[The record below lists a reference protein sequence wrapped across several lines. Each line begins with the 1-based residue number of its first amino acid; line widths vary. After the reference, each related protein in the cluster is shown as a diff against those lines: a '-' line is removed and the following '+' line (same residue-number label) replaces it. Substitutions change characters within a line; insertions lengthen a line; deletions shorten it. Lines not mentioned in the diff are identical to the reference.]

1 MDSINMPTWLT
12 PSFVATGLTILSI
25 VVILIGFLIGFI
37 RGTYRASYRFI
48 VSIVVILGL
57 WLIMPIFT
65 NKLLSLDLHKFNL
78 EIINVMGY
86 KSVEGFQVNSV
97 KDAVDI
103 YSRVLLGLT
112 TENEGVLILKETNIN
127 IGETMIYQTLIS
139 AVEMLLRAALLL
151 VIIILNWTLFRFIF
165 FIVYLCTKP
174 KRENKYQKKK
184 TMKSRLIGSLIG
196 TVNMICILLI
206 VCIPLSGVFSLA
218 ESSVKL
224 IETEESDVIKLS
236 LNKEVIDLDE
246 NPDFVEFANENKEWV
261 YVYRK
266 TFLGKIFG
274 IKVSKDT
281 PLDCALF
288 DGIFSFKAGGE
299 KIALRKELD
308 VCLKAMEPLKDEI
321 IIPLIKNENTAT
333 ILDNLSSDTI
343 KNSLDKLSELKLVN
357 AVVNV
362 GLNTGIIIAK
372 NDGEIFK
379 EYVNLKDILLRLEG
393 KEINASELLREIGDL
408 SEAILTLTKSSGYK
422 ISELLSEDNGNT
434 VSKLVDIL
442 LKVDTNVVTNVF
454 DAISK
459 IELIDL
465 IQEIT
470 FPTLEDYLNNNEN
483 LNRIILL
490 YPKVTLDEN
499 YLVINGIKTNI
510 LWDKD
515 TLENISFKVS
525 KDNKWIVDGKE
536 TNLDASGSIFKIK
549 LDGIKLTDEVKN
561 IGSLYKA
568 FKDLDI
574 NSFSQ
579 IQLLIEKGQ
588 VEGSYDLEKATYDKI
603 DNLFKSLLDFKIISN
618 CKDNIYAILNN
629 MLPNEYRNL
638 LSRCKF
644 DSEDL
649 ASLVYAGK
657 VVASTGVI
665 WDIDGKLKTDGNI
678 DYTKVYTIFNSI
690 KDELSENLAKSSI
703 IVENINTVASYAL
716 SVFAPDMKLDFASV
730 DWKNNGKEEL
740 NKLFNVLNVCLKH
753 GNKITSDFYG
763 LTDEEIDEIA
773 NVLKENIAT
782 SDLLK
787 KNMNN
792 IVSVVSN
799 LESLKELNAT
809 IAPLDED
816 EWTTEELDSIFDS
829 VKIIVKMVKA
839 SSGDQNNLLVTLLKL
854 NENDIN
860 TILDSKFISLNI
872 VYNLCAQASEGGLL
886 YEKVIIN
893 LDRDDPSWYGDEGEL
908 KTILSNAI
916 KLIDGVDNLENTDE
930 TVEKIVKNISK
941 LNSNF
946 KKENDDIGK
955 LLSSSVISDT
965 LIYYLENLDKFLG
978 EEISDMIVIPEDIN
992 WKDTTE
998 EGELRKILVA
1008 AKDVLVDENGEVIIN
1023 DLKTGDE
1030 KQIIKVLLKINDEK
1044 IDQVLDSKIILKTAV
1059 KFIEKYSK
1067 EENKLQIFL
1076 QNKTRDDAYWQSQ
1089 MKTVLK
1095 GLKDI
1100 LLDSEGN
1107 VISFELQG
1115 EEYIEIIS
1123 KLKEESINKL
1133 LDSEILVDTIAHLI
1147 INMADQ
1153 ENSLFVVR
1161 NDFRETDEKWSSTQT
1176 DIWRNEINKII
1187 TSVKSLL
1194 IKENPDGTYT
1204 NNFKVFTEG
1213 TAEEQINL
1221 LLDVKD
1227 EDIIKITDSVI
1238 IVDSISKVLIDMSNE
1253 ENAVIKIS
1261 DEVKGYD
1268 IQSWKVEIQK
1278 LIASIKELLI
1288 DENGEKQTAK
1298 LLNGNQDD
1306 IIMILVN
1313 LGEDESKIRK
1323 IIDSEIVYQTLTS
1336 SVKELGEGEEKVI
1349 YLPSDI
1355 DSWAKDDWINEVK
1368 GIIYASNKLFIEGE
1382 GEQKKVNFDK
1392 LNGDTNTLLQTIVDL
1407 YDDTN
1412 ENDDLSKV
1420 LQSLI
1425 IVKTISEQII
1435 KLSKENDMINTNG
1448 VISYSLDEWKVE
1460 IRALVASSKL
1470 VFADETGKIDI
1481 NNISNDINKLLNNI
1495 CNLENNPYSEND
1507 EVGKILKS
1515 RILVDTMIDKI
1526 NEQSAEGV
1534 LVIPSDVIWKDT
1546 YQNENII
1553 EGELRKIF
1561 RSLSVM
1567 FKGNVDIQK
1576 LDANIVINLT
1586 DSEVDE
1592 VLSSKVISKTV
1603 DQKLHDLSNENE
1615 DIVCGEIDDLN
1626 TEVKALIKA
1635 ARIILTNE
1643 SGEVDLVN
1651 PQFDIE
1657 KIMHLTD
1664 AEQNDLLSSQII
1676 VDSIKNKLIKMN
1688 DTTILVV
1695 NQKGI
1700 SDWKQELKNVLVIL
1714 NQENKI
1720 LSADENGK
1728 YLVTPKV
1735 DMKNIYNLDD
1745 KQISEI
1751 LASKIIVDTIVI
1763 KLCDMEELNT
1773 SNIVSE
1779 ITKPYPNF
1787 NSLSKEEQNQIITS
1801 SPIWYDGE
1809 ELGEVHKLFLAAKS
1823 VTKNG
1828 EVNIN
1833 QLKSLDDKELDTV
1846 FASQIILDTFYKK
1859 VEEINELEIKEGT
1872 VKDKNEAKRFVRSI
1886 QVVLGETDIT
1896 SVSATQFNFDNF
1908 IVLNDEQIET
1918 LLDSQIIRYS
1928 ASKKTYE
1935 ILNDGA
1941 LKDYINL
1948 SGNESEDVDLVSS
1961 DLPNLLKV
1969 IRDLNEKG
1977 IKYTEFTFD
1986 KFKEKIRDDVTKAD
2000 EISDIL
2006 LTSQIICNSLSK
2018 MIGKVLD
2025 GALGVDS
2032 DMRKAVN
2039 LDIETKDWLDNPET
2053 KEIGEFKKIF
2063 RLLTC
2068 IDQFANDTIDNKNI
2082 TDASLIATPLK
2093 RINDSMVLR
2102 GIIPMFVE
2110 KTTANVDAWKYS
2122 SGDNMYKDPY
2132 KFTKEEWD
2140 QEIDNIST
2148 TISLVNANSLTLDRI
2163 DVKETDLKV
2172 LKMILKEVAKSRILN
2187 IACIEKT
2194 VKEGVDNT
2202 FFGGKDTVTVA
2213 KVYDGT
2219 NYDEKILAWNGNEEN
2234 QGEIDKLINAL
2245 EVLKTIKSTEINGTA
2260 DGQANAKVIGSF
2272 LDKCKESKML
2282 RSVIVTI
2289 VNEIYK
2295 DSLSKIGITVT
2306 ESSLQGIN
2314 FETSLPLAALFM

>member
-78 EIINVMGY
+78 EIINVTGY

-470 FPTLEDYLNNNEN
+470 FPTLEDSLNNNEN

-730 DWKNNGKEEL
+730 DWKNNSKEEL

-753 GNKITSDFYG
+753 GNKITSDFYS

-930 TVEKIVKNISK
+930 AVEKIVKNISK

-978 EEISDMIVIPEDIN
+978 KEISDMIVIPEDIN

-1008 AKDVLVDENGEVIIN
+1008 TKDVLVDENGEVIIN

-1187 TSVKSLL
+1187 TSAKSLL

-1313 LGEDESKIRK
+1313 IGEDESKIRK

-1336 SVKELGEGEEKVI
+1336 SVKKLGEGEEKVI

-1355 DSWAKDDWINEVK
+1355 DSWTKDAWVNEVK
-1368 GIIYASNKLFIEGE
+1368 AIIYASNKLFIEGE

-1392 LNGDTNTLLQTIVDL
+1392 LNGDTNTLLQTVVDL

-1435 KLSKENDMINTNG
+1435 KLSKENDIINTNG

-1470 VFADETGKIDI
+1470 VFADKTGKIDI
-1481 NNISNDINKLLNNI
+1481 NNISF
-1495 CNLENNPYSEND
+1495 
-1507 EVGKILKS
+1507 
-1515 RILVDTMIDKI
+1515 DK
-1526 NEQSAEGV
+1526 
-1534 LVIPSDVIWKDT
+1534 
-1546 YQNENII
+1546 
-1553 EGELRKIF
+1553 
-1561 RSLSVM
+1561 
-1567 FKGNVDIQK
+1567 
-1576 LDANIVINLT
+1576 
-1586 DSEVDE
+1586 
-1592 VLSSKVISKTV
+1592 
-1603 DQKLHDLSNENE
+1603 
-1615 DIVCGEIDDLN
+1615 
-1626 TEVKALIKA
+1626 
-1635 ARIILTNE
+1635 
-1643 SGEVDLVN
+1643 
-1651 PQFDIE
+1651 
-1657 KIMHLTD
+1657 
-1664 AEQNDLLSSQII
+1664 
-1676 VDSIKNKLIKMN
+1676 
-1688 DTTILVV
+1688 
-1695 NQKGI
+1695 
-1700 SDWKQELKNVLVIL
+1700 
-1714 NQENKI
+1714 
-1720 LSADENGK
+1720 
-1728 YLVTPKV
+1728 
-1735 DMKNIYNLDD
+1735 
-1745 KQISEI
+1745 
-1751 LASKIIVDTIVI
+1751 
-1763 KLCDMEELNT
+1763 
-1773 SNIVSE
+1773 
-1779 ITKPYPNF
+1779 
-1787 NSLSKEEQNQIITS
+1787 
-1801 SPIWYDGE
+1801 
-1809 ELGEVHKLFLAAKS
+1809 
-1823 VTKNG
+1823 
-1828 EVNIN
+1828 
-1833 QLKSLDDKELDTV
+1833 
-1846 FASQIILDTFYKK
+1846 
-1859 VEEINELEIKEGT
+1859 
-1872 VKDKNEAKRFVRSI
+1872 
-1886 QVVLGETDIT
+1886 
-1896 SVSATQFNFDNF
+1896 F
-1908 IVLNDEQIET
+1908 IVLNDKQIET

-1948 SGNESEDVDLVSS
+1948 RGNESEDVDLVSS

-1977 IKYTEFTFD
+1977 INYTEFTFD
-1986 KFKEKIRDDVTKAD
+1986 KFKEKIGDDETKAD

-2039 LDIETKDWLDNPET
+2039 LDMDKTETEGRNYWLDNPET

-2068 IDQFANDTIDNKNI
+2068 IDQFTNVNNIENNKNI
-2082 TDASLIATPLK
+2082 KEASLIATPLK

-2110 KTTANVDAWKYS
+2110 ETTANVDAWKYS

-2132 KFTKEEWD
+2132 VFTKEEWD

-2148 TISLVNANSLTLDRI
+2148 IISLVNANSLTLGGI
-2163 DVKETDLKV
+2163 NVKETDLKV

-2187 IACIEKT
+2187 IACIEKA

-2213 KVYDGT
+2213 KVYDGKDY
-2219 NYDEKILAWNGNEEN
+2219 NEKVLAWNGNEEN
-2234 QGEIDKLINAL
+2234 QGEIDKLYNAL

-2282 RSVIVTI
+2282 RSVIITI
-2289 VNEIYK
+2289 VNEKYGISISEDK
-2295 DSLSKIGITVT
+2295 LQDS
-2306 ESSLQGIN
+2306 N
-2314 FETSLPLAALFM
+2314 FSFEEYLPMVALLM

>member
-25 VVILIGFLIGFI
+25 VAILIGFLMGFI

-78 EIINVMGY
+78 EIINVTGY

-288 DGIFSFKAGGE
+288 DGVFSFKAGGE

-753 GNKITSDFYG
+753 GNKITSDFYS

-978 EEISDMIVIPEDIN
+978 KEISDMIVIPEDIN

-1161 NDFRETDEKWSSTQT
+1161 NDFRETDEKWNSTQT

-1227 EDIIKITDSVI
+1227 EDIIKITYSVI

-1268 IQSWKVEIQK
+1268 VQSWKVEIQK

-1336 SVKELGEGEEKVI
+1336 SVKKLGEGEEKVI

-1355 DSWAKDDWINEVK
+1355 DSWTKDDWINEVK

-1481 NNISNDINKLLNNI
+1481 NNISF
-1495 CNLENNPYSEND
+1495 
-1507 EVGKILKS
+1507 
-1515 RILVDTMIDKI
+1515 DK
-1526 NEQSAEGV
+1526 
-1534 LVIPSDVIWKDT
+1534 
-1546 YQNENII
+1546 
-1553 EGELRKIF
+1553 
-1561 RSLSVM
+1561 
-1567 FKGNVDIQK
+1567 
-1576 LDANIVINLT
+1576 
-1586 DSEVDE
+1586 
-1592 VLSSKVISKTV
+1592 
-1603 DQKLHDLSNENE
+1603 
-1615 DIVCGEIDDLN
+1615 
-1626 TEVKALIKA
+1626 
-1635 ARIILTNE
+1635 
-1643 SGEVDLVN
+1643 
-1651 PQFDIE
+1651 
-1657 KIMHLTD
+1657 
-1664 AEQNDLLSSQII
+1664 
-1676 VDSIKNKLIKMN
+1676 
-1688 DTTILVV
+1688 
-1695 NQKGI
+1695 
-1700 SDWKQELKNVLVIL
+1700 
-1714 NQENKI
+1714 
-1720 LSADENGK
+1720 
-1728 YLVTPKV
+1728 
-1735 DMKNIYNLDD
+1735 
-1745 KQISEI
+1745 
-1751 LASKIIVDTIVI
+1751 
-1763 KLCDMEELNT
+1763 
-1773 SNIVSE
+1773 
-1779 ITKPYPNF
+1779 
-1787 NSLSKEEQNQIITS
+1787 
-1801 SPIWYDGE
+1801 
-1809 ELGEVHKLFLAAKS
+1809 
-1823 VTKNG
+1823 
-1828 EVNIN
+1828 
-1833 QLKSLDDKELDTV
+1833 
-1846 FASQIILDTFYKK
+1846 
-1859 VEEINELEIKEGT
+1859 
-1872 VKDKNEAKRFVRSI
+1872 
-1886 QVVLGETDIT
+1886 
-1896 SVSATQFNFDNF
+1896 F
-1908 IVLNDEQIET
+1908 IVLNDKQIET

-1948 SGNESEDVDLVSS
+1948 RGNESEDVDLVSS

-1977 IKYTEFTFD
+1977 INYTEFTFD
-1986 KFKEKIRDDVTKAD
+1986 KFKEKIGDDETKAD

-2039 LDIETKDWLDNPET
+2039 LDMDKTETEGRNYWLDNPET

-2068 IDQFANDTIDNKNI
+2068 IDQFTNVNNIENNKNI
-2082 TDASLIATPLK
+2082 KEASLIATPLK

-2132 KFTKEEWD
+2132 VFTKEEWD

-2148 TISLVNANSLTLDRI
+2148 IISLVNANSLTLGGI
-2163 DVKETDLKV
+2163 NVKETDLKV

-2245 EVLKTIKSTEINGTA
+2245 EGLKTIKSTEINGTA
-2260 DGQANAKVIGSF
+2260 DGQANAKVIGRF

>member
-25 VVILIGFLIGFI
+25 VAILIGFLMGFI

-78 EIINVMGY
+78 EIINVTGY

-246 NPDFVEFANENKEWV
+246 NPDFVKFANENKEWV

-288 DGIFSFKAGGE
+288 DGVFSFKAGGE

-730 DWKNNGKEEL
+730 DWKNNSKEEL

-753 GNKITSDFYG
+753 GNKITSDFYS

-930 TVEKIVKNISK
+930 AVEKIVKNISK

-978 EEISDMIVIPEDIN
+978 KEISDMIVIPEDIN

-1008 AKDVLVDENGEVIIN
+1008 TKDVLVDENGEVIIN

-1187 TSVKSLL
+1187 TSAKSLL

-1313 LGEDESKIRK
+1313 IGEDESKIRK

-1336 SVKELGEGEEKVI
+1336 SVKKLGEGEEKVI

-1355 DSWAKDDWINEVK
+1355 DSWTKDAWVNEVK
-1368 GIIYASNKLFIEGE
+1368 AIIYASNKLFIEGE

-1392 LNGDTNTLLQTIVDL
+1392 LNGDTNTLLQTVVDL

-1435 KLSKENDMINTNG
+1435 KLSKENDIINTNG

-1470 VFADETGKIDI
+1470 VFADKTGKIDI
-1481 NNISNDINKLLNNI
+1481 NNISF
-1495 CNLENNPYSEND
+1495 
-1507 EVGKILKS
+1507 
-1515 RILVDTMIDKI
+1515 DK
-1526 NEQSAEGV
+1526 
-1534 LVIPSDVIWKDT
+1534 
-1546 YQNENII
+1546 
-1553 EGELRKIF
+1553 
-1561 RSLSVM
+1561 
-1567 FKGNVDIQK
+1567 
-1576 LDANIVINLT
+1576 
-1586 DSEVDE
+1586 
-1592 VLSSKVISKTV
+1592 
-1603 DQKLHDLSNENE
+1603 
-1615 DIVCGEIDDLN
+1615 
-1626 TEVKALIKA
+1626 
-1635 ARIILTNE
+1635 
-1643 SGEVDLVN
+1643 
-1651 PQFDIE
+1651 
-1657 KIMHLTD
+1657 
-1664 AEQNDLLSSQII
+1664 
-1676 VDSIKNKLIKMN
+1676 
-1688 DTTILVV
+1688 
-1695 NQKGI
+1695 
-1700 SDWKQELKNVLVIL
+1700 
-1714 NQENKI
+1714 
-1720 LSADENGK
+1720 
-1728 YLVTPKV
+1728 
-1735 DMKNIYNLDD
+1735 
-1745 KQISEI
+1745 
-1751 LASKIIVDTIVI
+1751 
-1763 KLCDMEELNT
+1763 
-1773 SNIVSE
+1773 
-1779 ITKPYPNF
+1779 
-1787 NSLSKEEQNQIITS
+1787 
-1801 SPIWYDGE
+1801 
-1809 ELGEVHKLFLAAKS
+1809 
-1823 VTKNG
+1823 
-1828 EVNIN
+1828 
-1833 QLKSLDDKELDTV
+1833 
-1846 FASQIILDTFYKK
+1846 
-1859 VEEINELEIKEGT
+1859 
-1872 VKDKNEAKRFVRSI
+1872 
-1886 QVVLGETDIT
+1886 
-1896 SVSATQFNFDNF
+1896 F
-1908 IVLNDEQIET
+1908 IVLNDKQIET

-1948 SGNESEDVDLVSS
+1948 RGNESEDVDLVSS

-1977 IKYTEFTFD
+1977 INYTEFTFD
-1986 KFKEKIRDDVTKAD
+1986 KFKEKIGDDETKAD

-2039 LDIETKDWLDNPET
+2039 LDMDKTETEGRNYWLDNPET

-2068 IDQFANDTIDNKNI
+2068 IDQFTNVNNIENNKNI
-2082 TDASLIATPLK
+2082 KEASLIATPLK

-2110 KTTANVDAWKYS
+2110 ETTANVDAWKYS

-2132 KFTKEEWD
+2132 VFTKEEWD

-2148 TISLVNANSLTLDRI
+2148 IISLVNANSLTLGGI
-2163 DVKETDLKV
+2163 NVKETDLKV

-2187 IACIEKT
+2187 IACIEKA

-2213 KVYDGT
+2213 KVYDGKDY
-2219 NYDEKILAWNGNEEN
+2219 NEKVLAWNGNEEN
-2234 QGEIDKLINAL
+2234 QGEIDKLYNAL

-2282 RSVIVTI
+2282 RSVIITI
-2289 VNEIYK
+2289 VNEKYGISISEDK
-2295 DSLSKIGITVT
+2295 LQDS
-2306 ESSLQGIN
+2306 N
-2314 FETSLPLAALFM
+2314 FSFEEYLPMVALLM

>member
-57 WLIMPIFT
+57 WLILPIFT

-78 EIINVMGY
+78 EIINVTGY

-730 DWKNNGKEEL
+730 DWKNNSKEEL

-753 GNKITSDFYG
+753 GNKITSDFYS

-930 TVEKIVKNISK
+930 AVEKIVKNISK

-978 EEISDMIVIPEDIN
+978 KEISDMIVIPEDIN

-1008 AKDVLVDENGEVIIN
+1008 TKDVLVDENGEVIIN

-1187 TSVKSLL
+1187 TSAKSLL

-1313 LGEDESKIRK
+1313 IGEDESKIRK

-1336 SVKELGEGEEKVI
+1336 SVKKLGEGEEKVI

-1355 DSWAKDDWINEVK
+1355 DSWTKDAWVNEVK
-1368 GIIYASNKLFIEGE
+1368 AIIYASNKLFIEGE

-1392 LNGDTNTLLQTIVDL
+1392 LNGDTNTLLQTVVDL

-1435 KLSKENDMINTNG
+1435 KLSKENDIINTNG

-1470 VFADETGKIDI
+1470 VFADKTGKIDI
-1481 NNISNDINKLLNNI
+1481 NNISF
-1495 CNLENNPYSEND
+1495 
-1507 EVGKILKS
+1507 
-1515 RILVDTMIDKI
+1515 DK
-1526 NEQSAEGV
+1526 
-1534 LVIPSDVIWKDT
+1534 
-1546 YQNENII
+1546 
-1553 EGELRKIF
+1553 
-1561 RSLSVM
+1561 
-1567 FKGNVDIQK
+1567 
-1576 LDANIVINLT
+1576 
-1586 DSEVDE
+1586 
-1592 VLSSKVISKTV
+1592 
-1603 DQKLHDLSNENE
+1603 
-1615 DIVCGEIDDLN
+1615 
-1626 TEVKALIKA
+1626 
-1635 ARIILTNE
+1635 
-1643 SGEVDLVN
+1643 
-1651 PQFDIE
+1651 
-1657 KIMHLTD
+1657 
-1664 AEQNDLLSSQII
+1664 
-1676 VDSIKNKLIKMN
+1676 
-1688 DTTILVV
+1688 
-1695 NQKGI
+1695 
-1700 SDWKQELKNVLVIL
+1700 
-1714 NQENKI
+1714 
-1720 LSADENGK
+1720 
-1728 YLVTPKV
+1728 
-1735 DMKNIYNLDD
+1735 
-1745 KQISEI
+1745 
-1751 LASKIIVDTIVI
+1751 
-1763 KLCDMEELNT
+1763 
-1773 SNIVSE
+1773 
-1779 ITKPYPNF
+1779 
-1787 NSLSKEEQNQIITS
+1787 
-1801 SPIWYDGE
+1801 
-1809 ELGEVHKLFLAAKS
+1809 
-1823 VTKNG
+1823 
-1828 EVNIN
+1828 
-1833 QLKSLDDKELDTV
+1833 
-1846 FASQIILDTFYKK
+1846 
-1859 VEEINELEIKEGT
+1859 
-1872 VKDKNEAKRFVRSI
+1872 
-1886 QVVLGETDIT
+1886 
-1896 SVSATQFNFDNF
+1896 F
-1908 IVLNDEQIET
+1908 IVLNDKQIET

-1948 SGNESEDVDLVSS
+1948 RGNESEDVDLVSS

-1977 IKYTEFTFD
+1977 INYTEFTFD
-1986 KFKEKIRDDVTKAD
+1986 KFKEKIGDDETKAD

-2039 LDIETKDWLDNPET
+2039 LDMDKTETEGRNYWLDNPET

-2068 IDQFANDTIDNKNI
+2068 IDQFTNVNNIENNKNI
-2082 TDASLIATPLK
+2082 KEASLIATPLK

-2110 KTTANVDAWKYS
+2110 ETTANVDAWKYS

-2132 KFTKEEWD
+2132 VFTKEEWD

-2148 TISLVNANSLTLDRI
+2148 IISLVNANSLTLGGI
-2163 DVKETDLKV
+2163 NVKETDLKV

-2187 IACIEKT
+2187 IACIEKA

-2213 KVYDGT
+2213 KVYDGKDY
-2219 NYDEKILAWNGNEEN
+2219 NEKVLAWNGNEEN
-2234 QGEIDKLINAL
+2234 QGEIDKLYNAL

-2282 RSVIVTI
+2282 RSVIITI
-2289 VNEIYK
+2289 VNEKYGISISEDK
-2295 DSLSKIGITVT
+2295 LQDS
-2306 ESSLQGIN
+2306 N
-2314 FETSLPLAALFM
+2314 FSFEEYLPMVALLM

>member
-78 EIINVMGY
+78 EIINVTGY

-288 DGIFSFKAGGE
+288 DGVFSFKAGGE

-442 LKVDTNVVTNVF
+442 LKVDTNVVTDVF

-499 YLVINGIKTNI
+499 YLVINDNKTNI

-515 TLENISFKVS
+515 TLENVSFKVS
-525 KDNKWIVDGKE
+525 KDNKWVVDGKE

-753 GNKITSDFYG
+753 GNKITSDFYS

-978 EEISDMIVIPEDIN
+978 KEISDMIVIPEDIN

-1008 AKDVLVDENGEVIIN
+1008 AKDVLVDKNGEVIIN

-1161 NDFRETDEKWSSTQT
+1161 NDFRETDEKWNSTQT

-1313 LGEDESKIRK
+1313 IGEDESKIRK

-1336 SVKELGEGEEKVI
+1336 SVKKLGEGEEKVI

-1355 DSWAKDDWINEVK
+1355 DSWTKDAWVNEVK
-1368 GIIYASNKLFIEGE
+1368 AIIYASNKLFIEGE

-1470 VFADETGKIDI
+1470 VFADKTGKIDI
-1481 NNISNDINKLLNNI
+1481 NNISF
-1495 CNLENNPYSEND
+1495 
-1507 EVGKILKS
+1507 
-1515 RILVDTMIDKI
+1515 DK
-1526 NEQSAEGV
+1526 
-1534 LVIPSDVIWKDT
+1534 
-1546 YQNENII
+1546 
-1553 EGELRKIF
+1553 
-1561 RSLSVM
+1561 
-1567 FKGNVDIQK
+1567 
-1576 LDANIVINLT
+1576 
-1586 DSEVDE
+1586 
-1592 VLSSKVISKTV
+1592 
-1603 DQKLHDLSNENE
+1603 
-1615 DIVCGEIDDLN
+1615 
-1626 TEVKALIKA
+1626 
-1635 ARIILTNE
+1635 
-1643 SGEVDLVN
+1643 
-1651 PQFDIE
+1651 
-1657 KIMHLTD
+1657 
-1664 AEQNDLLSSQII
+1664 
-1676 VDSIKNKLIKMN
+1676 
-1688 DTTILVV
+1688 
-1695 NQKGI
+1695 
-1700 SDWKQELKNVLVIL
+1700 
-1714 NQENKI
+1714 
-1720 LSADENGK
+1720 
-1728 YLVTPKV
+1728 
-1735 DMKNIYNLDD
+1735 
-1745 KQISEI
+1745 
-1751 LASKIIVDTIVI
+1751 
-1763 KLCDMEELNT
+1763 
-1773 SNIVSE
+1773 
-1779 ITKPYPNF
+1779 
-1787 NSLSKEEQNQIITS
+1787 
-1801 SPIWYDGE
+1801 
-1809 ELGEVHKLFLAAKS
+1809 
-1823 VTKNG
+1823 
-1828 EVNIN
+1828 
-1833 QLKSLDDKELDTV
+1833 
-1846 FASQIILDTFYKK
+1846 
-1859 VEEINELEIKEGT
+1859 
-1872 VKDKNEAKRFVRSI
+1872 
-1886 QVVLGETDIT
+1886 
-1896 SVSATQFNFDNF
+1896 F
-1908 IVLNDEQIET
+1908 IVLNDKQIET

-1948 SGNESEDVDLVSS
+1948 RGNESEDVDLVSS

-1977 IKYTEFTFD
+1977 INYTEFTFD
-1986 KFKEKIRDDVTKAD
+1986 KFKEKIGDDETKAD

-2039 LDIETKDWLDNPET
+2039 LDMDKTETEGRNYWLDNPET

-2068 IDQFANDTIDNKNI
+2068 IDQFTNVNNIENNKNI
-2082 TDASLIATPLK
+2082 KEASLIATPLK

-2132 KFTKEEWD
+2132 VFTKEEWD

-2148 TISLVNANSLTLDRI
+2148 IISLVNANCLTLGGI
-2163 DVKETDLKV
+2163 NVKETDLKV

-2219 NYDEKILAWNGNEEN
+2219 NYDEKVLAWNGNEEN
-2234 QGEIDKLINAL
+2234 LGEIDKLINAL

-2260 DGQANAKVIGSF
+2260 AGQENAKVIGRF

-2282 RSVIVTI
+2282 CSVIVTI
-2289 VNEIYK
+2289 VNEKYK